1 MDFVIIQYIMEG
13 NDMLETRSTKKFKVI
28 KSVICVLTLAMLIAA
43 VVFLFIADD
52 EKKIRRLVFSI
63 VQLLLMMGIIVLP
76 EKLKNNL
83 GLKIP
88 IMLETSLTVF
98 AFCGFVLG
106 DVFDFYKKIP
116 IWDSILHAFSG
127 VVLAYVGFV
136 LIDYF
141 VKRDSINLSMGHM
154 YICVSVVLFSLAL
167 GALWEIGEYLV
178 DDVFGTNNQQYMK
191 STRGTLYGAEDEPLL
206 GHDALNDTMKD
217 LMLDLAGATA
227 VGTIEY
233 LKEDRRKRKIRKE
246 LK

>member
-1 MDFVIIQYIMEG
+1 
-13 NDMLETRSTKKFKVI
+13 MLETKSTKKFKLI
-28 KSVICVLTLAMLIAA
+28 KGVICVLTLTMLVGAMIC
-43 VVFLFIADD
+43 LFIIDD
-52 EKKIRRLVFSI
+52 NKKIRRLIFSI
-63 VQLLLMMGIIVLP
+63 VQLLLMMGIIILP
-76 EKLKNNL
+76 ERLKDRI

-106 DVFDFYKKIP
+106 DVFDFYKKFP
-116 IWDSILHAFSG
+116 IWDSMLHTFSG
-127 VVLAYVGFV
+127 VLLAYVGFV

-154 YICVSVVLFSLAL
+154 YICVSVVLFSLSL

-178 DDVFGTNNQQYMK
+178 DDIFGTNNQQYMK
-191 STRGTLYGAEDEPLL
+191 STRGTLYGKEDEPLL
-206 GHDALNDTMKD
+206 GHEALNDTMKD

-233 LKEDRRKRKIRKE
+233 LKEDCRKRKAKME
-246 LK
+246 FK

>member
-1 MDFVIIQYIMEG
+1 
-13 NDMLETRSTKKFKVI
+13 MLETKSTKKFILI
-28 KSVICVLTLAMLIAA
+28 KGVICVLTLTMLVGA
-43 VVFLFIADD
+43 VICLFIINDN
-52 EKKIRRLVFSI
+52 KKIRRLLFSI

-76 EKLKNNL
+76 ERLKDRI

-106 DVFDFYKKIP
+106 DVFDFYKKFP
-116 IWDSILHAFSG
+116 IWDSLLHTFSG
-127 VVLAYVGFV
+127 VLLAYVGFV

-154 YICVSVVLFSLAL
+154 YICVSVVLFSLSL

-178 DDVFGTNNQQYMK
+178 DDIFGTNNQQYMK
-191 STRGTLYGAEDEPLL
+191 STRGTLYGKEDEPLL
-206 GHDALNDTMKD
+206 GHEALNDTMKD

-227 VGTIEY
+227 VGTIAY
-233 LKEDRRKRKIRKE
+233 LKEDCRKGKAKKE

>member
-1 MDFVIIQYIMEG
+1 
-13 NDMLETRSTKKFKVI
+13 MLEDESSKKLKVV
-28 KSVICVLTLAMLIAA
+28 KSVIRLLTLTMLVGAI
-43 VVFLFIADD
+43 VFLFIVNDAI
-52 EKKIRRLVFSI
+52 KIRRLVFAI
-63 VQLLLMMGIIVLP
+63 VQLLLMMGIIILP
-76 EKLKNNL
+76 DRLKNKL

-154 YICVSVVLFSLAL
+154 YICVSVVLFSLSL

-178 DDVFGTNNQQYMK
+178 DDIFGTNNQQYMK
-191 STRGTLYGAEDEPLL
+191 TTRGTLYGKEDEPLI
-206 GHDALNDTMKD
+206 GHDALKDTMKD

-233 LKEDRRKRKIRKE
+233 LKEDHRKRKK
-246 LK
+246 K